1 MKRTAHAVH
10 YFRRLLNWYED
21 IHLIVVDLVNNFDSI
36 IFLQPLKSTAG
47 VSRRFLLD
55 LVQQQEADLQEN
67 DQHIRKLL
75 AAVKE
80 RDVEL
85 ENYDRLLDS
94 HVLVNNALD
103 TLQQC
108 SLTLTSLIVTENFEK
123 ERWRNQWIEAGI
135 SSVTGER

>member
-21 IHLIVVDLVNNFDSI
+21 IHFIVVDLVNNFDSI

-103 TLQQC
+103 TLQQY
-108 SLTLTSLIVTENFEK
+108 SLTLTALIVTDNFEK
-123 ERWRNQWIEAGI
+123 ER
-135 SSVTGER
+135 

>member
-1 MKRTAHAVH
+1 MQSTIYVNSRIGMNTLFHSFH
-10 YFRRLLNWYED
+10 
-21 IHLIVVDLVNNFDSI
+21 HSGSLIITS

-103 TLQQC
+103 TLQQY
-108 SLTLTSLIVTENFEK
+108 SLTLTALIVTENFEK
-123 ERWRNQWIEAGI
+123 ER
-135 SSVTGER
+135 